1 VLAEEAIGLF
11 DVKRAEKILTK
22 KLEGVKVKLTNPT
35 KEMKEFE
42 KLKDFGAEVEV
53 EESGEPSIVISNG
66 EVEIVYKATP
76 VQMEFE
82 PFLRTLLRLSEGG
95 EEGLKLEG
103 CKGEIKVFVAPICP
117 HCAQV
122 VESVNRI
129 AIANPQIKVE
139 IIDVTLYPDLGE
151 KYEVTS
157 APTIVIGE
165 DVKLV
170 GDHSLEELLDWI
182 KRTLCGE
189 DYRVEYYIM
198 LLKDGRIDEVK
209 EAIEK
214 DEKNLL
220 VLAEVL
226 ERPEIMARVG
236 AMMILEEI
244 FEKDP
249 EKVKA
254 VKEKILEI
262 LKKGDPTAIQDAAYI
277 LGKIGSKEDI
287 PLLEE
292 LLNSENEDV
301 REAVEEAIE
310 EIKEREEK

>member
-1 VLAEEAIGLF
+1 MALF
-11 DVKRAEKILTK
+11 DVKKAEKVLGRID
-22 KLEGVKVKLTNPT
+22 GVKVRLINPVN
-35 KEMKEFE
+35 EMKDFE
-42 KLKDFGAEVEV
+42 KLKDFGADVEV
-53 EESGEPSIVISNG
+53 VESGDPSIVISNG
-66 EVEIVYKATP
+66 RVEIVYKAVP

-82 PFLRTLLRLSEGG
+82 PFLRTLVRLAKDEV
-95 EEGLKLEG
+95 EENLKLEG
-103 CKGEIKVFVAPICP
+103 CRGEIKVFVAPICP

-122 VESVNRI
+122 VEGVNRI
-129 AIANPQIKVE
+129 AIANPEIKVT
-139 IIDVTLYPDLGE
+139 IIDVTLYPDIAE
-151 KYEVTS
+151 KYNVTS

-170 GDHSLEELLDWI
+170 GDHSLEELLEWVR
-182 KRTLCGE
+182 RTLCGE
-189 DYRVEYYIM
+189 DYRVEYYIT
-198 LLKDGRIDEVK
+198 LLKEGRIDEVK
-209 EAIEK
+209 QAIEK
-214 DEKNLL
+214 DERNLL

-244 FEKDP
+244 FERNP
-249 EKVKA
+249 EKIKA
-254 VKEKILEI
+254 VKQKILEI

-277 LGKIGSKEDI
+277 LGKIGDESDI

-310 EIKEREEK
+310 EIRERSEGNG